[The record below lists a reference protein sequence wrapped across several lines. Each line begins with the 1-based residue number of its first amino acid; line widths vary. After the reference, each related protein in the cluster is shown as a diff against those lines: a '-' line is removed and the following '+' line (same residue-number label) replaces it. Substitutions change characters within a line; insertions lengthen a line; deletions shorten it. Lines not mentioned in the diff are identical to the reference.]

1 MDVIATKQRIAV
13 KDHKC
18 NFCGLTIPKGE
29 KYDWQ
34 KNVYEGALYEWKA
47 HLSCCDIA
55 SELSMYDY
63 ADEGVTEEDFKET
76 INDEYN
82 RICDPNEKVLPP
94 FETRL
99 LTVKQKYGIV

>member
-1 MDVIATKQRIAV
+1 METLATKIRVAA

-18 NFCGLTIPKGE
+18 NFCGLTICKGE

-34 KNVYEGALYEWKA
+34 KNVYEGVLYEWKA

-55 SELSMYDY
+55 SELDMYDY
-63 ADEGVTEEDFKET
+63 TDEGVTEEYFKDM
-76 INDEYN
+76 INEEYN
-82 RICDPNEKVLPP
+82 QICAPNEKVLPP

-99 LTVKQKYGIV
+99 LTVKQKYGIS